1 MVTVAS
7 PAFPVA
13 VVAGLGLAFW
23 ASTEMLKEENKR
35 NIVA

>member
-13 VVAGLGLAFW
+13 VAAGLGLAFC
-23 ASTEMLKEENKR
+23 AIREMLKDENRR